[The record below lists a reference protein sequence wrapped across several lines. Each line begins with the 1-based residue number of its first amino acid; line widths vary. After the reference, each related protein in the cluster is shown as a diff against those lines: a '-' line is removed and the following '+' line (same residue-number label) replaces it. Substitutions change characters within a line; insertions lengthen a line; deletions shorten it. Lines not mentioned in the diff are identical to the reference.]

1 MIRKALM
8 ISAAALALT
17 GCDSSPITFGG
28 DQSES
33 SRAGAAKQYQAALE
47 AAPRHGLTKDL
58 FLKGDVSSASEDQLR
73 EATLQLASALANG
86 KVDPT
91 KIREVY
97 TVPRPKV
104 DVRQGFEQA
113 ANDGKLVEWLDSLAP
128 QTEEYRALSNAFVQ
142 LVERVPDLQGAG
154 IPATGKVIKVGD
166 KDPRVPAIVQNLRA
180 QGYLAAGESGASS
193 PEGGDA
199 VSQQNQQDGENLGQ
213 PAQAQQAQATV
224 FTSQIAQAL
233 AQWQEDS
240 GLKSDG
246 VVGPNTVE
254 QLNAGPKDR
263 ARKLA
268 VAMER
273 LRWLEREPPA
283 TRVDVNTAAT
293 ILTYVRDGRAV
304 DQRNVVVGEP
314 GWETPQLGSPIYRL
328 VANPT
333 WTVPD
338 SIVEDEI
345 SKKSGSWLRRN
356 NFARENGR
364 WVQQP
369 GPDNALG
376 EVKLDMKNDE
386 AIYLHD
392 TPAKALFNQDERH
405 RSHGCVRVQDAVGFA
420 RMIAEQNGILE
431 KFDKAMATG
440 DETFV
445 DLGNEIPVR
454 LLYHTAFL
462 GSGGRV
468 RFVDDVYGWDNDV
481 AVALGYAARTIDRRP
496 HTQGA
501 DVGP

>member
-17 GCDSSPITFGG
+17 GCDGSPISFGG

-33 SRAGAAKQYQAALE
+33 SRSGTAQQYQAALE

-58 FLKGDVSSASEDQLR
+58 FLKGEVSSASEDQLR

-97 TVPRPKV
+97 TVPRPTV
-104 DVRQGFEQA
+104 DVRQGFDQA
-113 ANDGKLVEWLDSLAP
+113 VNDGKLVEWLNSLAP

-142 LVERVPDLQGAG
+142 LVERVPDLEGAG
-154 IPATGKVIKVGD
+154 IPETGKVIKVGD

-180 QGYLAAGESGASS
+180 QGYLAAGQSNPSS
-193 PEGGDA
+193 PEGGD
-199 VSQQNQQDGENLGQ
+199 VGSQQNPQDGENQGQ

-224 FTSQIAQAL
+224 FTSQVAQAL

-293 ILTYVRDGRAV
+293 TLTYVRDGRAV
-304 DQRNVVVGEP
+304 DQRKVVVGEP

-345 SKKSGSWLRRN
+345 SKKSSSWLRRN
-356 NFARENGR
+356 NFTQKNGR

-420 RMIAEQNGILE
+420 RMIAEQNGILD
-431 KFDKAMATG
+431 KFNKAMATG
-440 DETFV
+440 EETFV

-462 GSGGRV
+462 GNDGRV

-481 AVALGYAARTIDRRP
+481 AVALGYAERTIDRRP
-496 HTQGA
+496 HRQGT